1 MNRLPGETSPL
12 HTADGRLAWSPTRWL
27 ALIALVFA
35 AHLVLIFAFGDR
47 KPIVPRAV
55 RNVPHLQ
62 LAAGVSDLI
71 ELDDPTLFALPHAR
85 DWAAAGWKPVPEAPH
100 PHFHWT
106 EPPQFLSVPADLA
119 ADFRRFM
126 QTNHFAPFVLD
137 FKPPPKWSR
146 PQVTIAPD
154 FPSASEL
161 QIVGDLARRPLIGAV
176 RLPTLSLNSV
186 IAPSRV
192 AVVVDA
198 AGNVVSAVLLPPAN
212 AAEAA
217 AHAETAD
224 TQALSLARTL
234 RFAPAERATFG
245 ELIFHWRTV
254 PTTATHETEPL
265 DIR

>member
-1 MNRLPGETSPL
+1 MNRLPGEISLLP
-12 HTADGRLAWSPTRWL
+12 TADGRLARSPTRWL

-35 AHLVLIFAFGDR
+35 AHVVLIFAFGDR
-47 KPIVPRAV
+47 KPIVPRPV

-62 LAAGVSDLI
+62 LVDAESVA
-71 ELDDPTLFALPHAR
+71 LDDPTVFALPHAR
-85 DWAAAGWKPVPEAPH
+85 DAAAVGWKTIPAVPQPR
-100 PHFHWT
+100 FRWT
-106 EPPQFLSVPADLA
+106 EPPQFLPAPADLGA
-119 ADFRRFM
+119 AFEHFLR
-126 QTNHFAPFVLD
+126 TNSFAAFTLD

-176 RLPTLSLNSV
+176 RLPTLALNSV

-217 AHAETAD
+217 AHVETAD
-224 TQALSLARTL
+224 AQALSLARTL

-245 ELIFHWRTV
+245 ELIFRWRTV
-254 PTTATHETEPL
+254 PVTAPHETEPL